1 MLDRFKDTI
10 RRWAYKLGII
20 KGIEEV
26 GEDKGI
32 TSSSLMFKQMEAWR
46 SLYSGYLADWHD
58 VKYKTISGGTRT
70 RRMKSMNMAKA
81 ASEEMATLVFNER
94 CSINISDDNL
104 SESISEVLDNNKFNK
119 EFQKHLEYMFALGG
133 LVIKG
138 RVEDDKIKLSYVKAD
153 SFMPT
158 GWINGKINEGVF
170 INEIIKGDTRY
181 THLEWHSWDKATY
194 VIENELYEAKEVT
207 SELGIKVSLATLY
220 EDMEIEVRIENLTR
234 PLFEYFRPAGAN
246 NIDLD
251 SPMGIPIYAN
261 ALDTMHSID
270 TAFDSFERE
279 FRLGKKR
286 ILVPH
291 TAIRTVVDPE
301 TGRQNRYF
309 DADDEVYQ
317 AFRFDESSQDIKD
330 LSVELR
336 VDEHVQALNSLL
348 NLFAMQTGF
357 SANSFS
363 FDGNSMKTAT
373 EVVSENSKTFRSK
386 QSHEVIIAEG
396 LSGVVDITVELAE
409 LYGIP
414 GFAAPTDE
422 DGNPTGYDVKVTFD
436 DSIAEDKMGD
446 LNYWVQLVNNQLATK
461 HRAIK
466 KVLGLTDEEADKELA
481 RIMDENKQV
490 QVADIDFFG
499 MREDE

>member
-10 RRWAYKLGII
+10 RRWAYRLGIYR
-20 KGIEEV
+20 GVEEV

-58 VKYKTISGGTRT
+58 VNYSTISGAKK

-104 SESISEVLDNNKFNK
+104 SENISEVLEANRFNK

-133 LVIKG
+133 MVIKG

-158 GWINGKINEGVF
+158 GWVNGNINEGVF

-194 VIENELYEAKEVT
+194 VIENELYEARESS
-207 SELGIKVSLATLY
+207 SELGVKISLATLY
-220 EDMEIEVRIENLTR
+220 PELDEIVPIENLTR

-336 VDEHVQALNSLL
+336 VDEHVQAMNSLL
-348 NLFAMQTGF
+348 SLFAMQTGF

-396 LSGVVDITVELAE
+396 LSGVVDIIVELAG
-409 LYGIP
+409 LYKLTD
-414 GFAAPTDE
+414 FASVE
-422 DGNPTGYDVKVTFD
+422 DYDVRVTFD
-436 DSIAEDKMGD
+436 DSIAEDKMSD

-481 RIMDENKQV
+481 RIMEENKQV
-490 QVADIDFFG
+490 QAADIDFFG
-499 MREDE
+499 MRENE